1 MDYTGLIH
9 KDYKFNRELTA
20 EERKHQLKQ
29 KQRLE
34 STPCYDLSVVKLNS
48 TYLDLVDRYYA
59 WRGVLFLFMGGMLVM
74 FLGMLSYGVA
84 EISGRWPL
92 YTDEQQTGLL
102 GLGVFLLVTFG
113 PLFAFLVWVTLKESF
128 THTYFPIRLNRR
140 NRKVYVFRPGRPGK
154 PILTADWDKLFFTL
168 SPCRKGAVPGQNW
181 DIRGHVLADDGKTV
195 LDTFALSVHMD
206 ESGIEG
212 LREFWEF
219 VRRYMEEGPQEA
231 HKLVEVCMPLENKR
245 ESLAFAY
252 QRFSMNF
259 YPGGRWLWL
268 MLYPLWLLC
277 ILGRWIAGLTCR
289 PPVWPAEIEAQCS
302 IEPGDPYVRDASMNP
317 PDVAR
322 QSGAYEQISR

>member
-9 KDYKFNRELTA
+9 KDYKFNRQLTA
-20 EERKHQLKQ
+20 EEREKQLKQ
-29 KQRLE
+29 QQRLD
-34 STPCYDLSVVKLNS
+34 SKPCYDLSVVKLNS
-48 TYLDLVDRYYA
+48 TYLELVDRYYA
-59 WRGVLFLFMGGMLVM
+59 WRGVLFTFMFALVAM
-74 FLGMLSYGVA
+74 H
-84 EISGRWPL
+84 
-92 YTDEQQTGLL
+92 
-102 GLGVFLLVTFG
+102 VFFG
-113 PLFAFLVWVTLKESF
+113 IGAVWVDLQNEKAGVWLIVADVLFFGIAAALFSYLTLKESF

-154 PILTADWDKLFFTL
+154 PILVADWNKLFFTL

-195 LDTFALSVHMD
+195 LDTFALSMHID
-206 ESGIEG
+206 EVALEG

-231 HKLVEVCMPLENKR
+231 HKLVEVCMPLNSKR

-277 ILGRWIAGLTCR
+277 ILGRWVAGLTCK
-289 PPVWPAEIEAQCS
+289 PPVWPAEIEAQCRV
-302 IEPGDPYVRDASMNP
+302 EPGDPYVRDASTNP

-322 QSGAYEQISR
+322 